1 MTQDAKAGV
10 KDWLSR
16 LELDSHR
23 LFDQVINLIFRVL
36 TLLVIIAL
44 IGGVIQFFLG
54 LGKLWEAEEISDSF
68 AAIITDML
76 TLFVLVELLRSMV
89 DYFTHHRLR
98 MTFIL
103 DAALVF
109 VVRELMIKLYAHG
122 IVASEVY
129 PMAVLILVL
138 GIVRTGAVVVF
149 QQEQRLAEY
158 LSGRDAQ
165 RRGDTPPREDSPR
178 A

>member
-1 MTQDAKAGV
+1 MPDNDRPGWMR
-10 KDWLSR
+10 WLAN
-16 LELDSHR
+16 LELDSQR
-23 LFDQVINLIFRVL
+23 LFDQVIGLIFRVL

-44 IGGVIQFFLG
+44 LGGVVQFFLG
-54 LGKLWEAEEISDSF
+54 LGKIWESREISDSF

-76 TLFVLVELLRSMV
+76 TLFVLVELLRSLV

-109 VVRELMIKLYAHG
+109 VVRELMIKLYDHG

-138 GIVRTGAVVVF
+138 GIVRTGAVLVF
-149 QQEQRLAEY
+149 QQEQRLADY
-158 LSGRDAQ
+158 LSDRDA
-165 RRGDTPPREDSPR
+165 RRRSEGRQDDRPE

>member
-1 MTQDAKAGV
+1 MAQDSKRPV
-10 KDWLSR
+10 LEWLSKV
-16 LELDSHR
+16 ELDSQR
-23 LFDQVINLIFRVL
+23 LFDHVINLVFRVL

-54 LGKLWEAEEISDSF
+54 LGKILESSEIGDTF

-76 TLFVLVELLRSMV
+76 TLFVLVELLRSLV

-122 IVASEVY
+122 IVAEEVY

-138 GIVRTGAVVVF
+138 GIVRTGAVLVF
-149 QQEQRLAEY
+149 QQEQRLAERVA
-158 LSGRDAQ
+158 S
-165 RRGDTPPREDSPR
+165 RGKGASDSERP
-178 A
+178 AS

>member
-1 MTQDAKAGV
+1 MAQDPPSPWK
-10 KDWLSR
+10 KWFDR
-16 LELDSHR
+16 LNLDSKQ
-23 LFDQVINLIFRVL
+23 LFDQVLDVIFRIL

-44 IGGVIQFFLG
+44 VGGVVRFFFG
-54 LGKLWEAEEISDSF
+54 LVKLWEDPRISEAF
-68 AAIITDML
+68 ATIIADML
-76 TLFVLVELLRSMV
+76 TLFILVELLRSMV

-122 IVASEVY
+122 IVPSEVY

-138 GIVRTGAVVVF
+138 GGVRIGTVLVF
-149 QQEQRLAEY
+149 QQEQRLADLLAE
-158 LSGRDAQ
+158 RAA
-165 RRGDTPPREDSPR
+165 RRGERPGDSPEE
-178 A
+178 

>member
-1 MTQDAKAGV
+1 MPQDRDSGIM
-10 KDWLSR
+10 SR
-16 LELDSHR
+16 LARLDVGSEW
-23 LFDQVINLIFRVL
+23 LFDKVINLVFRVL
-36 TLLVIIAL
+36 TLLVIVAL
-44 IGGVIQFFLG
+44 IGGVVQFFLG
-54 LGKLWEAEEISDSF
+54 LDKLLKPTDIGDAF

-76 TLFVLVELLRSMV
+76 TLFVLVELLRSLV

-103 DAALVF
+103 DAAMVF
-109 VVRELMIKLYAHG
+109 VVREMMIKLYDHG

-138 GIVRTGAVVVF
+138 GIVRTGAVLVF

-158 LSGRDAQ
+158 LSERASSRADGAERQ
-165 RRGDTPPREDSPR
+165 GSPPP
-178 A
+178 

>member
-1 MTQDAKAGV
+1 MPENNRPAWMRWLAKV
-10 KDWLSR
+10 
-16 LELDSHR
+16 ELDSQA
-23 LFDQVINLIFRVL
+23 LFDHVINLVFRVL
-36 TLLVIIAL
+36 TLLVIVAL

-54 LGKLWEAEEISDSF
+54 LGKLWESTEISESF
-68 AAIITDML
+68 GVIITDML
-76 TLFVLVELLRSMV
+76 TLFVLVELLRSLV

-98 MTFIL
+98 MTYIL

-138 GIVRTGAVVVF
+138 GVVRTGAVLVF
-149 QQEQRLAEY
+149 QQEQRLAGD
-158 LSGRDAQ
+158 LSERAAGGRRDPA
-165 RRGDTPPREDSPR
+165 RD
-178 A
+178 

>member
-1 MTQDAKAGV
+1 MSQDSKHPV
-10 KDWLSR
+10 LDWLR
-16 LELDSHR
+16 NLELDSQR

-44 IGGVIQFFLG
+44 LGGVVRFFLG
-54 LGKLWEAEEISDSF
+54 LEKLLEPTDVGDAF

-76 TLFVLVELLRSMV
+76 TLFILVELLRSLV

-109 VVRELMIKLYAHG
+109 VVRELMIKLYDHG
-122 IVASEVY
+122 IVADEVY

-138 GIVRTGAVVVF
+138 GIVRTGAVLVF
-149 QQEQRLAEY
+149 QQEQRLADQVGERGA
-158 LSGRDAQ
+158 S
-165 RRGDTPPREDSPR
+165 RRGATPRDQPPS

>member
-1 MTQDAKAGV
+1 MAQDAKHPV
-10 KDWLSR
+10 LDWLKN
-16 LELDSHR
+16 LELDSQR

-44 IGGVIQFFLG
+44 LGGVVQFFLG
-54 LGKLWEAEEISDSF
+54 LGKILESSEISDTF

-76 TLFVLVELLRSMV
+76 TLFVLVELLRSLV

-138 GIVRTGAVVVF
+138 GMVRTGAVLVF
-149 QQEQRLAEY
+149 QQEQRLADD
-158 LSGRDAQ
+158 LAQ
-165 RRGDTPPREDSPR
+165 RASSRRGQASGEQRPD

>member
-1 MTQDAKAGV
+1 MAQDSKHPV
-10 KDWLSR
+10 LDWLKN
-16 LELDSHR
+16 LELDSNR
-23 LFDQVINLIFRVL
+23 LFDMVINLIFRVL

-54 LGKLWEAEEISDSF
+54 LGKILESAEISDTF

-76 TLFVLVELLRSMV
+76 TLFVLVELLRSLV

-138 GIVRTGAVVVF
+138 GVVRTGAVLVF

-158 LSGRDAQ
+158 LADRASS
-165 RRGDTPPREDSPR
+165 RRGGERRDTSS